1 MIRKFRRAP
10 RNDPPPLIRFV
21 LVDID
26 RFDKG
31 LFTRSHKRLSQA
43 RAAARSTTSSA
54 RLSTS
59 LAPATL
65 ATSDVL
71 PVKNAAPSTTSAG
84 RGTALQDFLPAA
96 PRPVLSQA
104 APTTAAL
111 NGIYSSGP
119 AKCADREP
127 TPPTSEIGCSPSI
140 IYGDMLAECTLIDHA
155 SLQVDSEPMHALTR
169 NSIGDDMALWTSTR
183 FNDSQDAGSVREW
196 TTNDTTASSPAPYT
210 SKRSSMPSVARDFSL
225 EDLVNGTVAHQ
236 PLAESLNDYPTLG
249 YEPIACNADLE
260 PRHSPTHSDD
270 DYIGRRRGS
279 PDEGLTDDMSN
290 TPPTTTQ
297 ISHITSP
304 TEVSQPQ
311 RTPSNEHSPKAR
323 ACCRYDQRSAAR
335 NLEPCSREKA
345 LLDVDVRMRP
355 PLTFWST
362 DQQTCTLPPLPFT
375 WTTYGDS
382 CEEALR
388 QAACPSEAHQTT
400 R

>member
-1 MIRKFRRAP
+1 
-10 RNDPPPLIRFV
+10 
-21 LVDID
+21 
-26 RFDKG
+26 
-31 LFTRSHKRLSQA
+31 
-43 RAAARSTTSSA
+43 
-54 RLSTS
+54 
-59 LAPATL
+59 
-65 ATSDVL
+65 
-71 PVKNAAPSTTSAG
+71 
-84 RGTALQDFLPAA
+84 
-96 PRPVLSQA
+96 RPVLSQA
-104 APTTAAL
+104 APTAAAL

-169 NSIGDDMALWTSTR
+169 NSIGDDMAHWTSTR

-210 SKRSSMPSVARDFSL
+210 PKRSSMPSVARDFSL

-260 PRHSPTHSDD
+260 PRYSPTHSDD
-270 DYIGRRRGS
+270 DYIGRRQGS

-297 ISHITSP
+297 LSHISSP

-345 LLDVDVRMRP
+345 LLDVDVGACAPHSRSGRQINKPARYRRSLSPGQPMETRVKKRCVKQHALPKHTRRP
-355 PLTFWST
+355 DSPQCTARTDVASSRPTARRSPPTGWTDEDDTRLLQLRNENELTWKRIADVYFVGT
-362 DQQTCTLPPLPFT
+362 DQA
-375 WTTYGDS
+375 W
-382 CEEALR
+382 LR
-388 QAACPSEAHQTT
+388 ARCLAKTGRT
-400 R
+400 VT